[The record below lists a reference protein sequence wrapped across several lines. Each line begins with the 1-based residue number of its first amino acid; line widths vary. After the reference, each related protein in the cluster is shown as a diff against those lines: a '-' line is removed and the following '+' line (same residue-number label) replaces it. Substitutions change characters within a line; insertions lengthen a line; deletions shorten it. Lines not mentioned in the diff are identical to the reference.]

1 MCVNISLR
9 QIFPCLDSITY
20 LGSKKIIWQ
29 YFQQHASSLI
39 QKGKREITNFIP
51 NGLMISSEVQEITNF
66 ISFLFI
72 EHKWM
77 LHAFSDHRG
86 DARISMKLTFA
97 LLVSDNHMTL
107 KESVMHEKLA
117 QKQCCL

>member
-1 MCVNISLR
+1 
-9 QIFPCLDSITY
+9 
-20 LGSKKIIWQ
+20 
-29 YFQQHASSLI
+29 
-39 QKGKREITNFIP
+39 
-51 NGLMISSEVQEITNF
+51 MISSEVQEITNF

-97 LLVSDNHMTL
+97 LLVSDNNMTL
-107 KESVMHEKLA
+107 KKSVMHEKLP
-117 QKQCCL
+117 QKQCCLWIVVITFQTILKEEDILVCEVLKKKKAFFPFL